1 MRWAGMPLETAGSA
15 VSPDLYVALVGHVV
29 FLTVYVGWVLYVNQ
43 TGAEPD
49 TESGGGDDA

>member
-1 MRWAGMPLETAGSA
+1 MPLETAGSA
-15 VSPDLYVALVGHVV
+15 VSLDLYVALVGHVV